1 MAGMAMQKS
10 EFHRPNRTRLLT
22 LQLYVQ
28 MRRDVANTVAF
39 RNEIS
44 ERGVAARAGCLRVAN
59 DGRLTLGLGSLPKLG
74 LWLGKRSA
82 RKHSTSQ
89 RQRTRRQAEYLLETS
104 RYRVGVTPPASPG
117 QPGHLYAYPKICH
130 ILGDEY

>member
-28 MRRDVANTVAF
+28 MRREVANTVAF

-44 ERGVAARAGCLRVAN
+44 ERGVAARAACRERRAPDPRTWFPTQTRAVA
-59 DGRLTLGLGSLPKLG
+59 
-74 LWLGKRSA
+74 
-82 RKHSTSQ
+82 
-89 RQRTRRQAEYLLETS
+89 RQAVRQETQHLAEAEDTQAS
-104 RYRVGVTPPASPG
+104 RISPG
-117 QPGHLYAYPKICH
+117 
-130 ILGDEY
+130 DE